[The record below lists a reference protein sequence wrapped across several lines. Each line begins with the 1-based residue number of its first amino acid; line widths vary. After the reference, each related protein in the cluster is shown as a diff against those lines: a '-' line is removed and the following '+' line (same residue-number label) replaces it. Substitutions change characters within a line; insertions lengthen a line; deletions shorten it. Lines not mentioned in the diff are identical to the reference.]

1 MTEAEKRQHQ
11 IDARTLINLLESVDD
26 LILMEAWMELHPNRK
41 HAIKRK
47 LMPLAFK

>member
-1 MTEAEKRQHQ
+1 MTEAEKKQHEV
-11 IDARTLINLLESVDD
+11 DAKTLINLLESVDD
-26 LILMEAWMELHPNRK
+26 QILMTAWIELHPNRK